1 MNKQLENIKEYT
13 LIFDLGN
20 VIIDVFFDKFYTN
33 IVKRFN
39 IQISQS
45 EFMEKLTPVNMDC
58 NNGLLSELKFY
69 EKFIE
74 IFEIKKDLLNFI
86 DFKNLWC
93 DIFSL
98 NKTMHDYITYLR
110 KKNKYQIILASNTDP
125 IHYKFIKEKY
135 DLSFLDEEFLSYKEK
150 EIKPNSSFFKKL
162 IKKYNLNLS
171 KTIFIDDLK
180 DNCLSA
186 EKEAI
191 NSIQNINPN
200 DTITKLNTLLN
211 SNP

>member
-1 MNKQLENIKEYT
+1 MNKQLKNIKELT

-20 VIIDVFFDKFYTN
+20 VIIDVFFEKFYTG
-33 IVKRFN
+33 IIKRFN

-45 EFMEKLTPVNMDC
+45 KFMQKLTPINMDC
-58 NNGLLSELKFY
+58 NNGLLSESEFY
-69 EKFIE
+69 EKFIK
-74 IFEIKKDLLNFI
+74 IFGIKKNLLNYT
-86 DFKNLWC
+86 DFKNLWS

-98 NKTMHDYITYLR
+98 NKTMHDYITYLK

-162 IKKYNLNLS
+162 IKKYNLNIS
-171 KTIFIDDLK
+171 NIIFIDDLK
-180 DNCLSA
+180 DNCVSA
-186 EKEAI
+186 EKEGI
-191 NSIQNINPN
+191 KSIQNINPN
-200 DTITKLNTLLN
+200 ETIRKLNTLLN
-211 SNP
+211 Q